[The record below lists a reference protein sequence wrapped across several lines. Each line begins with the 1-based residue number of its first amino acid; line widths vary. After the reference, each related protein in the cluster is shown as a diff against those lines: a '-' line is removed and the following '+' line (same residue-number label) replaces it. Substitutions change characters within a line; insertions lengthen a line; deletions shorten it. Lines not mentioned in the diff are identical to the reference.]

1 VIAHIVIKK
10 FISEGKESVTIKGV
24 YSTKEAAD
32 EKVVE
37 LVKKSMFHNIRYH
50 VISKQIKGIS

>member
-1 VIAHIVIKK
+1 MIAHIVVKK
-10 FISEGKESVTIKGV
+10 FIGEGKESITIKGV

-37 LVKKSMFHNIRYH
+37 LVKKSIFHNIRYH
-50 VISKQIKGIS
+50 VISKQIKGLS